1 MITTMMMIF
10 TAAMVLVTVRTVE
23 AQSECVSKIVP
34 CFRFMDTKTKPSTD
48 CCNSIKEA
56 VEKDFSC
63 LCTIYNTP
71 GLLAQFNITTDQALS
86 LNRRCGVNTDLSAC
100 SGSEAPPPPH
110 PLLPPPSAEIS
121 PPPASTPPSPAE
133 MLPPP
138 PAMLRSF
145 KIENKCEY
153 TIWPATYGYKRS
165 LETTGF
171 VLEKGETRT
180 IKAPLSWTGRFWGR
194 TICST
199 NSTGAFSCATGD
211 CASGKIKC
219 LGNPIDPTTVAEFNL
234 ASYSDVDYYDVNVI
248 NGYNLPL
255 LVTPEN
261 KNCRSTGCVV
271 DMNETCP
278 SELMV
283 NSSSLRSHHPIACMT
298 TCQRYQLPELCCVGL
313 SSGVVVLQ
321 GICKR
326 TIYSRTFNRA
336 CPSAYS
342 YIYDVNNSSFTC
354 PYFSNFVITFC
365 PSSHN
370 KTSNI
375 SSTVPTAGNVEGSS
389 PKKIRAEAKRNFPL
403 KLKLILGVSSVLATM
418 IIIVIVVRVRANNTR
433 KSDWNEKNMEAVVMM
448 KRFSYVQV
456 KKMTNSFANVLG
468 KGGFGTVY
476 KGKLPDGSRDVAVK
490 ILKESNGNGEDFINE
505 IASMSRTSH
514 ANIVSLLGF
523 CYEGR
528 KKAIIYEFMPNGSL
542 DKFIFEKMSAKM
554 EWKTLYNI
562 AVGVSHGLE
571 YLHSHCVSRIV
582 HFDIKPQNILID
594 GDFCPKI
601 SDFGLAKLCKN
612 NESIMS
618 MLHARGTIGYIAPE
632 VFSQSFGGVSHKSDV
647 YSYGMVV
654 LEMIGAK
661 NIERAQNAGSNNT
674 SMYFPD
680 WIYQDLEKGE
690 MMSFLADQITEEE
703 DEKIVKKMVLVGLWC
718 IQTNPYDRPPM
729 SKVVEM
735 LEGSLE
741 ALQIPPKPLLC
752 LPAVTIPIT
761 VDDIQETSSFLKPSQ
776 DTSYYSEQVVQDIV
790 EENQDSSRSS

>member
-1 MITTMMMIF
+1 MTTAMMIF
-10 TAAMVLVTVRTVE
+10 TAAMVLVTVPAVE

-34 CFRFMDTKTKPSTD
+34 CFRFMDTKTKPSRD

-100 SGSEAPPPPH
+100 FGSGTPPPPH
-110 PLLPPPSAEIS
+110 PPPSPEIIF
-121 PPPASTPPSPAE
+121 PPPASSPPSPAE

-138 PAMLRSF
+138 PAMSRSF

-153 TIWPATYGYKRS
+153 IIWPATYGYKRS

-180 IKAPLSWTGRFWGR
+180 IKAPPSWTGRFWGR

-219 LGNPIDPTTVAEFNL
+219 LGNPIDPTTVADFKL
-234 ASYSDVDYYDVNVI
+234 ASYGDYYVVNVI
-248 NGYNLPL
+248 DGYNLPL

-283 NSSSLRSHHPIACMT
+283 NRSHHPIACMT

-313 SSGVVVLQ
+313 SSGMVVPP

-326 TIYSRTFNRA
+326 TIYSRTFNHA

-342 YIYDVNNSSFTC
+342 YIYDFDNSSFTC

-370 KTSNI
+370 KTS
-375 SSTVPTAGNVEGSS
+375 STVPRAGNVDGSS
-389 PKKIRAEAKRNFPL
+389 PKKIRAEAKGNFPL

-418 IIIVIVVRVRANNTR
+418 IIIVIVVRVRAKNTR

-490 ILKESNGNGEDFINE
+490 ILKESNGDGEDFINE

-528 KKAIIYEFMPNGSL
+528 KKAIIYEFMSNGSL
-542 DKFIFEKMSAKM
+542 DKFISEKMSAKM

-582 HFDIKPQNILID
+582 HFDIKPQNILMD

-654 LEMIGAK
+654 LEMIGAR
-661 NIERAQNAGSNNT
+661 NIERAQNFGSNNT
-674 SMYFPD
+674 SM
-680 WIYQDLEKGE
+680 
-690 MMSFLADQITEEE
+690 
-703 DEKIVKKMVLVGLWC
+703 
-718 IQTNPYDRPPM
+718 
-729 SKVVEM
+729 
-735 LEGSLE
+735 
-741 ALQIPPKPLLC
+741 
-752 LPAVTIPIT
+752 
-761 VDDIQETSSFLKPSQ
+761 
-776 DTSYYSEQVVQDIV
+776 
-790 EENQDSSRSS
+790 

>member
-1 MITTMMMIF
+1 MTTTMMIF
-10 TAAMVLVTVRTVE
+10 TAAMVLVTVPAVE

-71 GLLAQFNITTDQALS
+71 GLLSQFNITTDQALS

-100 SGSEAPPPPH
+100 SGSGAPPPPAH
-110 PLLPPPSAEIS
+110 PRRLSPSPPSAV
-121 PPPASTPPSPAE
+121 PPPAE

-138 PAMLRSF
+138 PAMSKSF

-180 IKAPLSWTGRFWGR
+180 IKAPPSWTGRFWGR

-283 NSSSLRSHHPIACMT
+283 NSNSLRSHHPIACMT

-313 SSGVVVLQ
+313 SSGMVVPP

-326 TIYSRTFNRA
+326 TIYSRTFNQA

-342 YIYDVNNSSFTC
+342 YIYDFDNSSFTC

-370 KTSNI
+370 KTRNII
-375 SSTVPTAGNVEGSS
+375 SSTVPRAGNVDGSS
-389 PKKIRAEAKRNFPL
+389 PKKIRAEAKGNFPL

-418 IIIVIVVRVRANNTR
+418 IIIVIVVRVRAKNTR

-456 KKMTNSFANVLG
+456 KKMTNSFVNVLG

-490 ILKESNGNGEDFINE
+490 ILKESNGDGEDFINE

-542 DKFIFEKMSAKM
+542 DKFISEKMSAKM

-582 HFDIKPQNILID
+582 HFDIKPQNILMD

-618 MLHARGTIGYIAPE
+618 MLHARGTVGYIAPE

-654 LEMIGAK
+654 LEMIGAR

-761 VDDIQETSSFLKPSQ
+761 VYDIQETSSFLKPSQ

>member
-1 MITTMMMIF
+1 
-10 TAAMVLVTVRTVE
+10 VVEVE
-23 AQSECVSKIVP
+23 AQTECVSKIVP
-34 CFRFMDTKTKPSTD
+34 CFRFLNTTTKPSTD

-56 VEKDFSC
+56 MEKDFSC

-71 GLLAQFNITTDQALS
+71 GLLAQFNITTDQALG
-86 LNRRCGVNTDLSAC
+86 LNLRCGVNTDLSAC
-100 SGSEAPPPPH
+100 SGSGAPPPP
-110 PLLPPPSAEIS
+110 PDLFPPPSAQ
-121 PPPASTPPSPAE
+121 

-138 PAMLRSF
+138 PASSPAPPSPPSSSRPRPLPRPSMSRSF
-145 KIENKCEY
+145 TIENKCQY
-153 TIWPATYGYKRS
+153 TIWPATYGYRRS

-180 IKAPLSWTGRFWGR
+180 IKAPSSWIGRFWGR
-194 TICST
+194 TLCST
-199 NSTGAFSCATGD
+199 NSTGGFSCATGD
-211 CASGKIKC
+211 CTSGKIKC
-219 LGNPIDPTTVAEFNL
+219 LGIPIDPTTVVEFNL
-234 ASYSDVDYYDVNVI
+234 ASYGVDYYVVNVF

-261 KNCRSTGCVV
+261 KNCRSIECVI

-283 NSSSLRSHHPIACMT
+283 NSSGLGSHHPIACMT
-298 TCQRYQLPELCCVGL
+298 TCQRYQLPELCCIGL
-313 SSGVVVLQ
+313 SSGVVVPP

-326 TIYSRTFNRA
+326 TIYSRTFNNV

-342 YIYDVNNSSFTC
+342 YAYDVDNSSFTC
-354 PYFSNFVITFC
+354 PNFSNFVITFC
-365 PSSHN
+365 PSSS
-370 KTSNI
+370 TVPEAGNI
-375 SSTVPTAGNVEGSS
+375 NSSTVPEAGNIKTGT
-389 PKKIRAEAKRNFPL
+389 EAKGNIPL
-403 KLKLILGVSSVLATM
+403 RLKLILGVSSVLATM
-418 IIIVIVVRVRANNTR
+418 IIIVIVGKVRANNMR
-433 KSDWNEKNMEAVVMM
+433 KSDLNEKNMEAVVML

-456 KKMTNSFANVLG
+456 KKMTKSFENVLG

-490 ILKESNGNGEDFINE
+490 ILKESNEDGEDFINE

-528 KKAIIYEFMPNGSL
+528 KKAIIYELMPNGSL
-542 DKFIFEKMSAKM
+542 DKFISKNMSAKM

-594 GDFCPKI
+594 GDLCPKI

-612 NESIMS
+612 NESIIS

-632 VFSQSFGGVSHKSDV
+632 VFSQNFGGVSHKSDV

-654 LEMIGAK
+654 LEMIGAR
-661 NIERAQNAGSNNT
+661 NIGRAQNAGSSNT

-680 WIYQDLEKGE
+680 WIYKDLEKGE
-690 MMSFLADQITEEE
+690 IMSFLADQITEEE

-752 LPAVTIPIT
+752 LPAITAPIT
-761 VDDIQETSSFLKPSQ
+761 VDEDIQETSSFLKPSQ
-776 DTSYYSEQVVQDIV
+776 DTSYYSEQIVQDIV